1 MDQALAQISPGDA
14 DAAIAR
20 HAESVF
26 AFLERIVAEPSVLGA
41 EAGVQRLVAVELD
54 RLGLDVDWMAIP
66 PEIASDPIAGVPQLP
81 YDGGDRRVLVARR
94 GGAAP
99 ANGRS
104 LLINGHL
111 DVVPPGDVERWT
123 SPPYTPTRRD
133 GWLYGRGAGDMKAGW
148 AMLVLAL
155 EGVAALRAPLAGEL
169 IVVGVIEEECT
180 GNGTLASV
188 RAGIGADAVLLP
200 EPTDLDVLLHGI
212 GVLWLEIVVDGR
224 PGHAEAA
231 DGETNAFDGAWVVV
245 GALRA
250 LAERYDADAPA
261 GVRHRVNVGTLE
273 GGDWPSTAPGSA
285 RLAIRVGFPPGMPPV
300 DAERE
305 ARASIAAAAAL
316 DPWLSEQ
323 PPRVRLSG
331 FRAEGYAVDPASEVV
346 AALSAAHV
354 AAHGKAPAL
363 VGTNATTDARFYVNQ
378 AGTPAICFGPRTR
391 GMHGADEAVELA
403 SIVDGARTLARFIP
417 AWTGVAQP

>member
-1 MDQALAQISPGDA
+1 VQGLIAAELA
-14 DAAIAR
+14 
-20 HAESVF
+20 
-26 AFLERIVAEPSVLGA
+26 
-41 EAGVQRLVAVELD
+41 
-54 RLGLDVDWMAIP
+54 RLGLMVDWVAIP
-66 PEIASDPIAGVPQLP
+66 QDLASDPIAGVPQLA
-81 YDGGDRRVLVARR
+81 YDGGERRVLVARG

-99 ANGRS
+99 ATGRS

-111 DVVPPGDVERWT
+111 DVVPPGDVQRWT
-123 SPPYTPTRRD
+123 SPPFTPTRRD

-155 EGVAALRAPLAGEL
+155 EGLAALGRPLAGDL
-169 IVVGVIEEECT
+169 VVVGVIEEECT

-212 GVLWLEIVVDGR
+212 GVLWLDVVVDGR

-231 DGETNAFDGAWVVV
+231 VGETNAFDGAWVVV

-250 LAERYDADAPA
+250 LAERYEAAAPP
-261 GVRHRVNVGTLE
+261 GVRYRVNVGTLE

-285 RLAIRVGFPPGMPPV
+285 RMAIRLGFPSGMDLA

-316 DPWLSEQ
+316 DPWLSAN

-331 FRAEGYAVDPASEVV
+331 LRAEGYAVDPGSEVV
-346 AALSAAHV
+346 ATLSAAHL
-354 AAHGKAPAL
+354 AAHGTLPAL

-403 SIVDGARTLARFIP
+403 SIVDGARTLARFM
-417 AWTGVAQP
+417 ARWMGVAEQ